1 MLLQSILNGVVM
13 GGVYA
18 LISVGLT
25 IIFGVMKM
33 INFSQGEFLMIGMYA
48 TWVLN
53 RLTGLNPYI
62 LIVPVMAI
70 MFILGQV
77 VFRVVIKPIVGRP
90 AMNFVVVTMG
100 LAFVLVSIIQ
110 LLYSPTYQ
118 TVPTTIK
125 DVTFRI
131 SDTLAVGMPRVIA
144 CCAMIVLVLFVYLF
158 LKKTDIGRAM
168 RATSENIEVSQ
179 MLGINTKRVFAFAFS
194 LGVTMAGICGVLLTP
209 IYYVYPNVGA
219 PFKTISMAI
228 VVLGGL
234 GNIGGAVCGGM
245 IAGVVEAIL
254 GSYVSADIAPAGI
267 YVILILVLALKP
279 DGLFGKGVRK
289 A

>member
-1 MLLQSILNGVVM
+1 MLLQSILNGLVM

-33 INFSQGEFLMIGMYA
+33 INFSQGEFLMIGVYA

-53 RLTGLNPYI
+53 RLTGWSPYV
-62 LIVPVMAI
+62 LAVPVMVI
-70 MFILGQV
+70 MFVLGQV
-77 VFRVVIKPIVGRP
+77 IFRIVIRPIIGRP
-90 AMNFVVVTMG
+90 PMNFVVVTMG

-125 DVTFRI
+125 DSTLRI
-131 SDTLAVGMPRVIA
+131 SSNLAVGMPRVIA
-144 CCAMIVLVLFVYLF
+144 CGVMIVLVLAVYLF
-158 LKKTDIGRAM
+158 LKKTDLGRAM
-168 RATSENIEVSQ
+168 RATSENIEVAQ
-179 MLGINTKRVFAFAFS
+179 MLGVNTKRVFAFAFS
-194 LGVTMAGICGVLLTP
+194 LGVTLAGLCGLLLTP
-209 IYYVYPNVGA
+209 IYYVYPNVGQ

-228 VVLGGL
+228 VVMGGL
-234 GNIGGAVCGGM
+234 GNIGGAVCAGM
-245 IAGVVEAIL
+245 IAGIIEAVL

-267 YVILILVLALKP
+267 YVMLILVLAFKP
-279 DGLFGKGVRK
+279 DGLFGKGARK

>member
-1 MLLQSILNGVVM
+1 MLLQSILNGLVM

-33 INFSQGEFLMIGMYA
+33 INFAQGEFLMIGMYA
-48 TWVLN
+48 TWVLH
-53 RLTGLNPYI
+53 RLTGYSPYA
-62 LIVPVMAI
+62 LVVPVMLI
-70 MFILGQV
+70 MFVLGQI

-90 AMNFVVVTMG
+90 SMNFVVVTMG

-118 TVPTTIK
+118 TVVTTVK
-125 DVTFRI
+125 DSSVRI
-131 SDTLAVGMPRVIA
+131 GDSLAVGAPRVIA
-144 CCAMIVLVLFVYLF
+144 CCVMVVVVFIVYMF
-158 LKKTDIGRAM
+158 LKKTDLGRAM
-168 RATSENIEVSQ
+168 RATSENIEVAQ
-179 MLGINTKRVFAFAFS
+179 MLGVNTTRVFAFAFS
-194 LGVTMAGICGVLLTP
+194 LGVTLAGMCGLLLTP
-209 IYYVYPNVGA
+209 IYYVYPNVGQ

-234 GNIGGAVCGGM
+234 GNIGGAVLGGL
-245 IAGVVEAIL
+245 IAGVVEAVL

-267 YVILILVLALKP
+267 YVILILILALKP